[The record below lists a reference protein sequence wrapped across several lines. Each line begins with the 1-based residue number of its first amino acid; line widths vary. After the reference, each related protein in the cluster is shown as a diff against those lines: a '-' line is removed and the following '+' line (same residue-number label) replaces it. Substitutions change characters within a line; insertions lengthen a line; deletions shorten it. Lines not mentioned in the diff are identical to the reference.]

1 MLLVEVSS
9 LLLLCVSAAAGQQ
22 GITVKPGD
30 EATLQCHCPG
40 NDAVTLLEWTRLD
53 QKSDLY
59 VFFYRNKRLYK
70 DFQLPSFRGR
80 VELRDP
86 EMKDRDVS
94 VILKNVT
101 INDTGTYKC
110 RIVSR
115 KTENGERTTSES
127 SNFVS
132 LTVTDSVHSAPHK
145 LAEEKKDEGDNGGG
159 NEDGRKSQKPVVVY
173 AACGTFTVMLLIIG
187 AVLIRKLINKQT
199 YVQTEK
205 KEKEAG
211 LHVTQTNHMSQCVD
225 QRKYSAV

>member
-132 LTVTDSVHSAPHK
+132 LTVTDSGPSDPHK
-145 LAEEKKDEGDNGGG
+145 MAEGKKDEGNTG
-159 NEDGRKSQKPVVVY
+159 VVL
-173 AACGTFTVMLLIIG
+173 AACGTVAVLSLIIA
-187 AVLIRKLINKQT
+187 AVFISHKLMKKQT

-205 KEKEAG
+205 KENDAE
-211 LHVTQTNHMSQCVD
+211 LDVTQTNHMSQCVD
-225 QRKYSAV
+225 QQEYSAV